1 MKAYSRSSTPLYS
14 MNSSKTDLSD
24 VGLCSL
30 NVHETNYNIFLC
42 HLITRDYDRAIEK
55 VNEIIGQAPG
65 KYQRH
70 FFLIRGLIYEAQGKA
85 DKASKDYQKY
95 EKAEGKNYE
104 TFMIEGRDLV
114 FEPFPVKQRLCAKFE
129 SIKVQLNS

>member
-1 MKAYSRSSTPLYS
+1 MMAYSRSSTPLFS

-42 HLITRDYDRAIEK
+42 HLITRDYDLAIEK

-70 FFLIRGLIYEAQGKA
+70 FFLIRGLIYEALGKS
-85 DKASKDYQKY
+85 DKAQKDYQKY
-95 EKAEGKNYE
+95 EKAEAKNFE
-104 TFMIEGRDLV
+104 TFMKEGRDLV
-114 FEPFPVKQRLCAKFE
+114 FEPFPVK
-129 SIKVQLNS
+129 